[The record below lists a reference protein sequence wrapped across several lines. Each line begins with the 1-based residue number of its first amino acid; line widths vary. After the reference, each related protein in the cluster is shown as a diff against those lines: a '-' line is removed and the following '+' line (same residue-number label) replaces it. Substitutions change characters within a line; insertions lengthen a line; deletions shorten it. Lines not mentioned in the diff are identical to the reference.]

1 MLKQHLLDEKL
12 DETLVSPERRI
23 KYEMLFLNRSKV
35 LAALIQFVT
44 EKDLFSM
51 FVYFNLFIESSFSIY
66 SVLCLIKLNRWS
78 KVMKSV

>member
-1 MLKQHLLDEKL
+1 M
-12 DETLVSPERRI
+12 RCF
-23 KYEMLFLNRSKV
+23 FLNRSKV